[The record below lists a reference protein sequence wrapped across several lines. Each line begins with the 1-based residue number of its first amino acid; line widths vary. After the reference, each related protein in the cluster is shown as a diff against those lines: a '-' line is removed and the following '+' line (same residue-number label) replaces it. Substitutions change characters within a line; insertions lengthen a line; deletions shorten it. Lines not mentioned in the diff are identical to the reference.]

1 MKEYKKYE
9 LLVKVLRE
17 IIDEYQSSFKN
28 QIEVSDETLISFSKD
43 YEKYMVFCNAN
54 QISIYSEIVKETFP
68 YNEGTPEIYE
78 KLIMCMNE
86 LAYFR
91 IDIADVF
98 LIMSIGLEEDL
109 QFFSPATVQIAKG
122 VRERFNRVK

>member
-9 LLVKVLRE
+9 LLVRVLRE
-17 IIDEYQSSFKN
+17 IIDEYKSSFKT
-28 QIEVSDETLISFSKD
+28 QLEVSDEILTSFSKD
-43 YEKYMVFCNAN
+43 YEKYMVVCNTN

-78 KLIMCMNE
+78 ELIMCMNE
-86 LAYFR
+86 LTYFR

-98 LIMSIGLEEDL
+98 LIMSIGLEKNLEL
-109 QFFSPATVQIAKG
+109 LSPATVQIAKG